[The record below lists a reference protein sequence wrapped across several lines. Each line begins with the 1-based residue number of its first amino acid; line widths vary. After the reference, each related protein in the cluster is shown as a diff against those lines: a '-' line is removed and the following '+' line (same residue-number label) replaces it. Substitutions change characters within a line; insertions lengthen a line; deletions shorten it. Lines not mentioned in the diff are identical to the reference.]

1 MDPIA
6 HTCSGILLG
15 QGLRPLT
22 AVRKTTL
29 LVAGLA
35 ALSPDGDSASYLWR
49 TDAFYRVHHTYTHTL
64 VGLVVVALMLATI
77 ERRWLTGSCLCAYPP
92 QRHRLSGER
101 PSVWQRRRSARLPD
115 QNTSEPWRLAV
126 RIYQPGRYHTIKP
139 VRSVGM
145 EIYCGTSAM
154 KRTPWCERGSQA
166 RTLGKTISVAIRSS
180 RHSVCHSHRV

>member
-64 VGLVVVALMLATI
+64 VGLVVVALVLATI
-77 ERRWLTGSCLCAYPP
+77 ERRWLTGSCLRA
-92 QRHRLSGER
+92 
-101 PSVWQRRRSARLPD
+101 SAG
-115 QNTSEPWRLAV
+115 N
-126 RIYQPGRYHTIKP
+126 QPGRRRDP
-139 VRSVGM
+139 SVRRHDR
-145 EIYCGTSAM
+145 ALAA
-154 KRTPWCERGSQA
+154 PPP
-166 RTLGKTISVAIRSS
+166 LAIQRP
-180 RHSVCHSHRV
+180 